1 MINNNN
7 NENQANNNY
16 LINYTKFSFIIK
28 KLLFFLFM
36 FIMLLFTSYKIY
48 FYYKDIIIIKNEKF
62 ENIKNNRINPHNF
75 IFNYKRKLQNF
86 DSTNSISNTSIVN
99 NNEYQN
105 YTQENN
111 NSITI
116 TIYQKNIEDIIKE
129 KFNSDYAF
137 ILNISSNEYIG
148 SWSELEMLDQAFF
161 NKKIKKG
168 SVEMRFKRTRM
179 RNNLII
185 NLAKNKE
192 NSFRIDAILKE
203 GEYIDRYVK
212 INLTFNLIWN
222 DLEKINENNN
232 SEIILENNN
241 TKIDFY
247 KINFLRNV
255 KREKIEKG
263 NITLILKKE
272 EYSYASSYKKR
283 IMSQFNRIMIII
295 TSKELNVTINTKVGN
310 DESTKQKVRIY
321 SFILSIFGLIEIYY
335 ILKLIMKINDHNEIG
350 NKLSILSIST
360 NCYSKVII
368 CIIHFLLSISNTDE
382 DISYQFGVPTIIYF
396 FAFTGFELKL
406 LFLVFKTR
414 NNSVANQELYRKRLL
429 CLYFFF
435 YICLTI
441 TVFNIKECLTNYSII
456 FLYYTIPWLSQI
468 LYSILTNT
476 RPPMSRHYIIFLS
489 LSRLYLPI
497 YIKGINGNIYDLK
510 PSYLKVFLLILI
522 TFIEVVILLL
532 QKTLGPRTI
541 LPTKFRKRGYDYYKD
556 NVNIEQHV
564 SKNPNCIICLQ
575 SLSVEVDENFNTI
588 IKKIKRRNK
597 CDKIMK
603 ICYLDALNEKIKR
616 WIKNIEGK
624 AVKKKYM
631 ITPCD
636 HVFHTLC
643 LEKWM
648 KQKNECPYCKGVIP
662 PID

>member
-16 LINYTKFSFIIK
+16 LINYAKFEFIIK

-36 FIMLLFTSYKIY
+36 FIMLLFSSYKIY
-48 FYYKDIIIIKNEKF
+48 FHHKEIIIIKNEKF
-62 ENIKNNRINPHNF
+62 ENIKHNIINIHNF
-75 IFNYKRKLQNF
+75 ILNYKRKLQNF
-86 DSTNSISNTSIVN
+86 NSTNSITNTSIAN
-99 NNEYQN
+99 NNEYKN

-111 NSITI
+111 NTI
-116 TIYQKNIEDIIKE
+116 IIYQKSIEDIIKE
-129 KFNSDYAF
+129 KFNADYAL

-148 SWSELEMLDQAFF
+148 NWSEFEIVDKAFF
-161 NKKIKKG
+161 NKKINKG
-168 SVEMRFKRTRM
+168 SVEIRFKRTRS

-185 NLAKNKE
+185 NLAKNKI
-192 NSFRIDAILKE
+192 NSFRIEAILKE
-203 GEYIDRYVK
+203 GEYIDRYIK
-212 INLTFNLIWN
+212 INLTFYLIWN
-222 DLEKINENNN
+222 DLEKIKENNN
-232 SEIILENNN
+232 SELILENNN
-241 TKIDFY
+241 TKIDYY

-255 KREKIEKG
+255 KKEKIEKG

-283 IMSQFNRIMIII
+283 FMSQYNKIMIII
-295 TSKELNVTINTKVGN
+295 TSKELNVTINSKVGN
-310 DESTKQKVRIY
+310 DEITKQKVRIY

-360 NCYSKVII
+360 NCYFKVII
-368 CIIHFLLSISNTDE
+368 CIMHFLLSISNTDE

-414 NNSVANQELYRKRLL
+414 NNNVANQELYRKRLL
-429 CLYFFF
+429 CLYFLF
-435 YICLTI
+435 YVCLTI

-456 FLYYTIPWLSQI
+456 FFVYTIPWLSQI

-476 RPPMSRHYIIFLS
+476 RPPMSRHYIFFLS

-497 YIKGINGNIYDLK
+497 YIKGIDGNIYDLK

-522 TFIEVVILLL
+522 TFIEMVILLL
-532 QKTLGPRTI
+532 QKTLGPRTV
-541 LPTKFRKRGYDYYKD
+541 LPTKYRKRGYDYYKD
-556 NVNIEQHV
+556 HVNIELHV

-588 IKKIKRRNK
+588 TKKIKRRNK

-603 ICYLDALNEKIKR
+603 ICYLDTLNEKIKR
-616 WIKNIEGK
+616 WFKNIEGK
-624 AVKKKYM
+624 AIKKKYM

-636 HVFHTLC
+636 HVFHTPC